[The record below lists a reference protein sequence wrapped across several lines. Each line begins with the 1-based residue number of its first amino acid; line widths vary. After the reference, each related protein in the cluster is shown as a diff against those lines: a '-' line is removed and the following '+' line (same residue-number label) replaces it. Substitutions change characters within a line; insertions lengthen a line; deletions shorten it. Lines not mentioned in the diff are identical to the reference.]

1 MEFNFTSAVAP
12 IHDLMPE
19 AYNLQPDG
27 MEEKT
32 VKVAYHGE
40 VYDLVIRIEYVGIE
54 SQITGQLGETHILFA
69 SNGAGGVYILTQG
82 PPLEEG
88 LINEVM
94 RTIII
99 ELDNW
104 TIIPE
109 DDNQ

>member
-1 MEFNFTSAVAP
+1 M
-12 IHDLMPE
+12 
-19 AYNLQPDG
+19 Q
-27 MEEKT
+27 EKT
-32 VKVAYHGE
+32 VKIDHQGTS
-40 VYDLVIRIEYVGIE
+40 YDLVIRVEYVGIE

-88 LINEVM
+88 LINEIT

-104 TIIPE
+104 TIE
-109 DDNQ
+109 DKK